1 MDPAHLHLMVN
12 HVPILGAILSL
23 PLIAIAAWRRTE
35 KGPTLAYA
43 TLLTIAA
50 VGGVIALRSGEPAE
64 ERVEDMPGVSEHWIE
79 EHEERAETATV
90 LAVITAVG
98 ALGALAYGW
107 KRDEGTPAVL
117 TGAVFVGALATSA
130 AMGWTGLAG
139 GQIHHPELRA
149 DGGASVVAEAGQ
161 GGEAGETKEEEE
173 EEGER

>member
-12 HVPILGAILSL
+12 HLPILGSMLSL
-23 PLIAIAAWRRTE
+23 PLIGIAAWRRTE

-43 TLLTIAA
+43 TLLTLGALGA
-50 VGGVIALRSGEPAE
+50 VVSLRSGEPAE
-64 ERVEDMPGVSEHWIE
+64 ERVEDLPGVSERWIE

-90 LAVITAVG
+90 LAVITALG
-98 ALGALAYGW
+98 ALGAMAYGW

-117 TGAVFVGALATSA
+117 TGAVFVGALATSG

-149 DGGASVVAEAGQ
+149 EGDQAAAGEGAA
-161 GGEAGETKEEEE
+161 GEAGETREEEE
-173 EEGER
+173 AEGER

>member
-12 HVPILGAILSL
+12 HVPILGAFLSL
-23 PLIAIAAWRRTE
+23 PLIGIAAWRRAE
-35 KGPTLAYA
+35 KAPALSYA

-50 VGGVIALRSGEPAE
+50 IGAVVSLRSGSPAE
-64 ERVEDMPGVSEHWIE
+64 ERVEDLPGVSEHWIE
-79 EHEERAETATV
+79 EHEERAETATAF
-90 LAVITAVG
+90 AVITALG

-107 KRDEGTPAVL
+107 KREEGTPAVL
-117 TGAVFVGALATSA
+117 TGAVFVGALATSG

-149 DGGASVVAEAGQ
+149 DGGQSVTPEGGR